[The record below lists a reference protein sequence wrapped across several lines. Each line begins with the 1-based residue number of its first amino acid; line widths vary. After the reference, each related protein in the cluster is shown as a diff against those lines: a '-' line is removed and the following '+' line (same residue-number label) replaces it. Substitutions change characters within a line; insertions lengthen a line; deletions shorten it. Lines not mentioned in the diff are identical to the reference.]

1 MFKRLLLTLLAVGSI
16 TLSCIAV
23 FATRNAYAQTLIS
36 GDIAGVIMDP
46 SGAVIP
52 KAAVTATEVTTG
64 SVSKTV
70 STSDGRFHIS
80 LLKPG
85 DYKVT
90 VLAPGL
96 SQAEVDVPVAVGKVA
111 HADIRMQM
119 GTNSETV
126 VVQDNAAMLDTQNGD
141 LTTSFD
147 MKQIEDIPN
156 PGNDITFV
164 GQLAPGSVMNTSGG
178 SGNFSSYGL
187 PATSNNFTVNGVS
200 QVSPWSNTNNS
211 YAVNMLLGT
220 NDLSEATVVTNAY
233 STQYGGLGGAQI
245 NELTRFGTNN
255 FHGNAAYWWNDKN
268 LNANNYFNNQ
278 QGIARPSEKAQQWA
292 AAVGG
297 PIFKNKTFFFVNTEG
312 ISFTAPSQAQAVYVP
327 SQAFQSRVLAQVA
340 QENPAETPF
349 YQNLFKVYNA
359 AVVPAGQTLRPYV
372 NADPI
377 TGTPVTN
384 TDINTYTF
392 LSSVKTYEY
401 ILTARVDHN
410 FSDRDKVYGHFRLD
424 RGVQPSTI
432 DPISS
437 AFNITSTQPAYS
449 GDMAETHNFGTSATN
464 LFLFT
469 ATYSSQAYDFVNR
482 PLALATFPYQFAFSD
497 EDVTQNG
504 KTLHYNDPLTKIDA
518 ASGNIP
524 QGTNQTQYQFTDDFT
539 KTKGQHTL
547 KAGFIFIR
555 TDATDLSPNAGTM
568 PEVSALGDAYG
579 EQYAAA
585 RGTGTYYNL
594 LENGYASSS
603 SAQFPTR
610 AEEPF
615 AFYQLGFYAQDSWQL
630 TPSLTLNGGVRVER
644 NSNPV
649 CPASCTSRFKN
660 DFFSTNQTVD
670 TPYNSVIAYGQKDT
684 FTNYQPY
691 IVEPRMSFAWQP
703 FGTSAGT
710 VLRGG
715 FGMFADSFPVNI
727 SNTLLYNVPTKNG
740 FTANSQSLTVPNSP
754 QYLIDPTQPGSGY
767 SADVA
772 SNTAFV
778 NGFYQGGTYT
788 TISQAVAAAGS
799 SLALPGFTS
808 VSPHIYYPTYEEW
821 NLQIEQQLGSRTT
834 MRLGYNG
841 NHGYHEPVVNNSADA
856 WWNGALLPIPGQVT
870 NTQTGN
876 VFSFNPAGLPTAPPN
891 QNFSSFTQISNAG
904 ISNYHG
910 LTVDMTH
917 RSHYLTLQAS
927 YNWSKAMDDV
937 SNGGIFSFGSNSTS
951 PVSPYNLRYNYGNA
965 DYDVRNNIKG
975 SYIFDVPDSSHLKVL
990 TNDWEIAGTVF
1001 WHSGFP
1007 FSVVDGF
1014 ASGAFSTIAS
1024 APGAPYPY
1032 NSYNGQINAVP
1043 LNRSMNRHC
1052 GSEGIFNFA
1061 TQTGGQCFGGVSAFT
1076 DPSGFGADDRNQYTG
1091 PGFFDTDMTVL
1102 KGFHIPRWE
1111 QARLQVG
1118 VQFFNILNHPN
1129 FATPSGDIAYGPN
1142 FGQITST
1149 VSTPTSI
1156 FGAYLGGDASPR
1168 LIQLK
1173 TTFKF

>member
-1 MFKRLLLTLLAVGSI
+1 MFLFTGALMLSGMATLTA
-16 TLSCIAV
+16 
-23 FATRNAYAQTLIS
+23 RNGTAQTLIS

-46 SGAVIP
+46 SGAVVP
-52 KAAVTATEVTTG
+52 NAAVTATEVNTG
-64 SVSKTV
+64 AVSKTV
-70 STSDGRFHIS
+70 STSDGRFHLS

-85 DYKVT
+85 DYT
-90 VLAPGL
+90 VSVLVPGFVRD
-96 SQAEVDVPVAVGKVA
+96 EVHVPVAVGKVA
-111 HADIRMQM
+111 HADIRMHL
-119 GTNSETV
+119 GANSETV
-126 VVQDNAAMLDTQNGD
+126 TVQDNAALLDTQNGD

-147 MKQIEDIPN
+147 MKQIQEIPN

-178 SGNFSSYGL
+178 TGNFSSYGL

-200 QVSPWSNTNNS
+200 QISPFSNTNNA

-220 NDLSEATVVTNAY
+220 NELSEATVVTNPY
-233 STQYGGLGGAQI
+233 SPQYGGLGGAQI
-245 NELTRFGTNN
+245 NELTRSGANA

-278 QGIARPSEKAQQWA
+278 QGIARPAEQAQQWA

-297 PIFKNKTFFFVNTEG
+297 PIFKNKTFFFVDTEG

-327 SQAFQSRVLAQVA
+327 SQAFENRVLAQVA

-349 YQNLFKVYNA
+349 YQQLFKVYNNA
-359 AVVPAGQTLRPYV
+359 TIPAGQTLRPYV
-372 NADPI
+372 NVDPI
-377 TGTPVTN
+377 TGASITN

-401 ILTARVDHN
+401 IVTARVDHN
-410 FSDRDKVYGHFRLD
+410 FSDRDKIYGHIRLD

-449 GDMAETHNFGTSATN
+449 GDMAETHTFGTTATN

-469 ATYSSQAYDFVNR
+469 ATYSSQAYDFVDRN
-482 PLALATFPYQFAFSD
+482 LALSTFPYQFSFSD
-497 EDVTQNG
+497 ENVTQNG
-504 KTLHYNDPLTKIDA
+504 ATLHYNDPLTKIDA

-539 KTKGQHTL
+539 KTKGPHTL
-547 KAGFIFIR
+547 KAGFILIR
-555 TDATDLSPNAGTM
+555 TDATDLSPDAGTI
-568 PEVSALGDAYG
+568 PVLSARGDAYG
-579 EQYAAA
+579 EQYTAA
-585 RGTGTYYNL
+585 RGTGNYYKL
-594 LENGYASSS
+594 LEDGYASSTGV
-603 SAQFPTR
+603 QFPTR

-615 AFYQLGFYAQDSWQL
+615 AFYQLGFYAQDSWQV
-630 TPSLTLNGGVRVER
+630 TPGFTLNGGIRVER
-644 NSNPV
+644 NSNPS
-649 CPASCTSRFKN
+649 CPANCTSRFKD
-660 DFFSTNQTVD
+660 DFFSTNQTLT
-670 TPYNSVIAYGQKDT
+670 TPYNSVIAYGQKGT
-684 FTNYQPY
+684 FTNYQAY

-703 FGTSAGT
+703 YGTGGKT

-715 FGMFADSFPVNI
+715 VGLFADSFPVNI

-740 FTANSQSLTVPNSP
+740 FTANSQSLSVPNSS
-754 QYLIDPTQPGSGY
+754 QFLLDPAQPGSGY

-772 SNTAFV
+772 SNNAFV
-778 NGFYQGGTYT
+778 NGFYNGGTYT
-788 TISQAVAAAGS
+788 TISQAVKTAGS

-821 NLQIEQQLGSRTT
+821 NLQVEQQLGNRTT
-834 MRLGYNG
+834 IRFGYNG
-841 NHGYHEPVVNNSADA
+841 NHGYHEPVTNNSANA
-856 WWNGALLPIPGQVT
+856 WWNPNLLPTPGQVT

-876 VFSFNPAGLPTAPPN
+876 VFSFNPVGLPTAPPN
-891 QNFSSFTQISNAG
+891 QNFSSFTQISSAG

-917 RSHYLTLQAS
+917 RSRYLTVQAS
-927 YNWSKAMDDV
+927 YNWSKAMDEV
-937 SNGGIFSFGSNSTS
+937 SNGGIFTFGSNSYANS
-951 PVSPYNLRYNYGNA
+951 PVSPYNLHYNYGNA
-965 DYDVRNNIKG
+965 DYDVRHNFKG
-975 SYIFDVPDSSHLKVL
+975 SYVFDVPGSSHLKVV
-990 TNDWEIAGTVF
+990 TNDWQLSGTVF

-1007 FSVVDGF
+1007 FSVTDGF

-1024 APGAPYPY
+1024 AAGAPYPY
-1032 NSYNGQINAVP
+1032 NVYNGQINAVP
-1043 LNRSMNRHC
+1043 LHPSMNRHC
-1052 GSEGIFNFA
+1052 GSEAVFNFE

-1076 DPSGFGADDRNQYTG
+1076 DPNGFGAEGRNQYTG
-1091 PGFFDTDMTVL
+1091 PGFFDTDLTVL
-1102 KGFHIPRWE
+1102 KGFHVPKWE

-1129 FATPSGDIAYGPN
+1129 FATPSGDISNGPN

-1173 TTFKF
+1173 TTFSF